1 MIGSFGGFG
10 GMGLGALGGLGGFAP
25 TPEQIQERLKASGI
39 VGYTPPA
46 PAPVVAPRTSSRFQE
61 EAAAARKPV
70 PVVAPR
76 PVPQPA
82 VAPTPAPVS
91 VRPTP
96 VVPVVAPRPTPAPEV
111 APTPAPVS
119 VRPTPVLGSSA
130 PISDFPEG
138 RGVADGPTTPT
149 PVTPAPI
156 PSTAD
161 PVIAADALK
170 NVRAMTKNMTP
181 EQLREVSTY
190 APELAEQLRG
200 PTTPKSAIQS
210 YKDTLLGAADKN
222 VYDVID
228 DVDEV
233 DDFYDKAFRG
243 SVLEP
248 LETDKKAIT
257 ARDTTDGGARGS
269 QYLSGKRGDV
279 FAFTPDEYISEVG
292 APEYLKGLKRGIG
305 TDKDVIR
312 SAYSSIANADGAGT
326 AAALSNYYGF
336 DVTPSGSAPDIEN
349 FGGNYEE
356 HTNASQEQISE
367 FQSLI
372 KPVLAETIPYLQAT
386 EGLDYQDALLE
397 AYKRDPMIQSMY
409 AKYGVQPVRQTKDG
423 STYLYDPMTFG
434 EIRTKEVKDSSVK
447 DALKVVAMVGL
458 SAFGGGALAGTA
470 AFGGGTSAAGSA
482 LAYGTTSAGVTALT
496 GGDTNDILKSFAL
509 GGVGGFAKGLNA
521 NAAGLADK
529 ARQGAFTLGAA
540 APDPALIEAA
550 NAAAKTAD
558 SFNKVVQGAKFV
570 DAAVDGNIAGA
581 AVSMFGPK
589 FTETAMNKVGLNEK
603 FLDGYNINQDDVVA
617 GLVKTQTELA
627 KGTDFGDAI
636 ARGFGEY
643 IMEGGALAP
652 NNVKTPEFIKM
663 IGDAIGEVGSKFDDV
678 ILQPVKGFVE
688 GTVEVLGDVAEP
700 VVDVIEDVAGAVV
713 DKAPLIEDAVRATG
727 SAIEDVV
734 KPIVDPLIDAAPVVE
749 DVIREV
755 GSTVDDVIIEPAKEL
770 VEKVVEGLPK
780 DGFDLPDVDIN
791 LPDVDVNLP
800 EAKLPEAASPPFVPT
815 LMPRF
820 RQVIS
825 EVPEGKEITP
835 YDFGDDPLLAF
846 LADNLRKNQEGMAG
860 GGVVRSSY
868 GNLDELLRI
877 VGGK

>member
-1 MIGSFGGFG
+1 MNIGVGFG
-10 GMGLGALGGLGGFAP
+10 GMGLGSFGGFAP

-46 PAPVVAPRTSSRFQE
+46 PIVAPAPTT
-61 EAAAARKPV
+61 AASKEV
-70 PVVAPR
+70 SVR
-76 PVPQPA
+76 PVPAPKVVPVPA
-82 VAPTPAPVS
+82 VAPTGSIQKSQVPTGRGPVADDYDYGS
-91 VRPTP
+91 RPTP
-96 VVPVVAPRPTPAPEV
+96 TTPKPVPVMPVAPERIPTST
-111 APTPAPVS
+111 APTPVAPVF
-119 VRPTPVLGSSA
+119 SA

-149 PVTPAPI
+149 SAAPVPVTPAPI

-161 PVIAADALK
+161 PVIVADALK

-190 APELAEQLRG
+190 APELAEQLRE
-200 PTTPKSAIQS
+200 PITPKSAIQS

-222 VYDVID
+222 VYDVIG

-292 APEYLKGLKRGIG
+292 APEYLKGLKRGVG

-336 DVTPSGSAPDIEN
+336 DVTLSGSAPDIEN

-386 EGLDYQDALLE
+386 EGLSYQDALLE
-397 AYKRDPMIQSMY
+397 AYKRDPMIQAMY
-409 AKYGVQPVRQTKDG
+409 AKYGVQPIRQTKDG

-482 LAYGTTSAGVTALT
+482 LAYGTTSAGITAAT
-496 GGDTNDILKSFAL
+496 GGDTNDIIKSFAL

-570 DAAVDGNIAGA
+570 DAAVDGDIAGA
-581 AVSMFGPK
+581 AVSAFGPK
-589 FTETAMNKVGLNEK
+589 FTKIAMDKVGLDK
-603 FLDGYNINQDDVVA
+603 DFLSDYNINQDDVVA
-617 GLVKTQTELA
+617 GLVKTQTEIA
-627 KGTDFGDAI
+627 KGVDFGDAI

-643 IMEGGALAP
+643 IMEGGALGP

-663 IGDAIGEVGSKFDDV
+663 IGDTIKEVGSKFDDV
-678 ILQPVKGFVE
+678 LLQPIKGFGE
-688 GTVEVLGDVAEP
+688 GFIEAVGDVAEP
-700 VVDVIEDVAGAVV
+700 VIDVARDIGSAVDDEVVQPVREVLKDVDDEVIQPVKEGIEDIYESV
-713 DKAPLIEDAVRATG
+713 
-727 SAIEDVV
+727 
-734 KPIVDPLIDAAPVVE
+734 
-749 DVIREV
+749 
-755 GSTVDDVIIEPAKEL
+755 
-770 VEKVVEGLPK
+770 
-780 DGFDLPDVDIN
+780 DLPDVDVN

-800 EAKLPEAASPPFVPT
+800 DVNLPDVNLPEAELPDTTTPPFFPP

-825 EVPEGKEITP
+825 EVPEGQEITP

-860 GGVVRSSY
+860 GGAVRSSY

>member
-1 MIGSFGGFG
+1 
-10 GMGLGALGGLGGFAP
+10 
-25 TPEQIQERLKASGI
+25 
-39 VGYTPPA
+39 
-46 PAPVVAPRTSSRFQE
+46 
-61 EAAAARKPV
+61 
-70 PVVAPR
+70 
-76 PVPQPA
+76 
-82 VAPTPAPVS
+82 
-91 VRPTP
+91 
-96 VVPVVAPRPTPAPEV
+96 
-111 APTPAPVS
+111 
-119 VRPTPVLGSSA
+119 
-130 PISDFPEG
+130 
-138 RGVADGPTTPT
+138 
-149 PVTPAPI
+149 
-156 PSTAD
+156 
-161 PVIAADALK
+161 
-170 NVRAMTKNMTP
+170 MTP

-190 APELAEQLRG
+190 APELAEQLRE
-200 PTTPKSAIQS
+200 PITPKSAVQS
-210 YKDTLLGAADKN
+210 YKDMLLGAADKN
-222 VYDVID
+222 VYGVID

-233 DDFYDKAFRG
+233 DDFYDRSFKNT
-243 SVLEP
+243 VTDP
-248 LETDKKAIT
+248 LGTDKKAIT

-279 FAFTPDEYISEVG
+279 FAFTSDEYISEVG
-292 APEYLKGLKRGIG
+292 APEYLKGLKSGVG
-305 TDKDVIR
+305 VDKDVIR
-312 SAYSSIANADGAGT
+312 SAYGSIANADGAGT
-326 AAALSNYYGF
+326 AAALSNHYGF
-336 DVTPSGSAPDIEN
+336 DVLPIDSASDIEN
-349 FGGNYEE
+349 FGGNYGE

-386 EGLDYQDALLE
+386 EGLSYQDALLE
-397 AYKRDPMIQSMY
+397 AYKRDPMIQAMY
-409 AKYGVQPVRQTKDG
+409 AKYGVQPIRQTKDG

-447 DALKVVAMVGL
+447 DALKVAALVGL

-482 LAYGTTSAGVTALT
+482 LAYGTTSAGITAAT

-570 DAAVDGNIAGA
+570 DAAVDGDIAGA
-581 AVSMFGPK
+581 AVSVFGPK
-589 FTETAMNKVGLNEK
+589 FTKTAMNKVGLDK
-603 FLDGYNINQDDVVA
+603 DFLSDYNINQDDVVA
-617 GLVKTQTELA
+617 GLVKTQTEIA
-627 KGTDFGDAI
+627 KGVDFGDAI

-663 IGDAIGEVGSKFDDV
+663 IGDALGEVGSKFDDV
-678 ILQPVKGFVE
+678 ILQPIKGFGE
-688 GTVEVLGDVAEP
+688 GFIEAVGDVAEP
-700 VVDVIEDVAGAVV
+700 VVDVVEDIAGAVV
-713 DKAPLIEDAVRATG
+713 DVAEPIIDAVEETG
-727 SAIEDVV
+727 KAVEDVI
-734 KPIVDPLIDAAPVVE
+734 KPIVDPIIDAAPVVE
-749 DVIREV
+749 DVIKDAGR
-755 GSTVDDVIIEPAKEL
+755 TVDDVIIQPVKDL
-770 VEKVVEGLPK
+770 VEEVVESLPK
-780 DGFDLPDVDIN
+780 PDIDLPDVDID
-791 LPDVDVNLP
+791 LPDVNVGLP
-800 EAKLPEAASPPFVPT
+800 EAELPEAATPPFVPT

-825 EVPEGKEITP
+825 EVPEGQEITP

-860 GGVVRSSY
+860 GGAVRSSY
-868 GNLDELLRI
+868 GNLFDSIHSKSPVPTSNLDELLRI